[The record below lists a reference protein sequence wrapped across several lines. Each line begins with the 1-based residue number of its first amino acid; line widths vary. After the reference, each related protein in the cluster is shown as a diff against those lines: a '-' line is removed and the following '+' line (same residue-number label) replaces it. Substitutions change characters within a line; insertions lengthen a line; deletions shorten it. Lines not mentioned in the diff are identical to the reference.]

1 MKNFNKKIYALN
13 RSSKPN
19 CEIPFEY
26 FKMAHNIANSMP
38 KSYSSIGVMNLND
51 LIQEANYA
59 LIKSYKSIKWDYINT
74 LESELDKRKAISKYL
89 SKSITGMLSD
99 EVNKN
104 VDGMKKP
111 IKGIWNNKDKKRVK
125 NGFDYLS
132 ILFPQ
137 WFDTS
142 TLNMVDEEVYD
153 FDYEKLGEYFDDW
166 LLRHLPKYHLMV
178 KMFFGLD
185 DIFSKPKKISEIAAF
200 FSMPM
205 EACKK
210 QKQRLIKKLK
220 QNSEALDELAYF
232 VATNGIKTSS
242 KAHDYAEDFLKIYR
256 N

>member
-1 MKNFNKKIYALN
+1 MI
-13 RSSKPN
+13 
-19 CEIPFEY
+19 IT
-26 FKMAHNIANSMP
+26 IT
-38 KSYSSIGVMNLND
+38 
-51 LIQEANYA
+51 
-59 LIKSYKSIKWDYINT
+59 YKSIKWDYINT

-89 SKSITGMLSD
+89 SKSITGMLRD

-142 TLNMVDEEVYD
+142 TINMVDEEVYD

-166 LLRHLPKYHLMV
+166 LQRHLPKYHLMV

-185 DIFSKPKKISEIAAF
+185 DIFSKPKKISEIAD
-200 FSMPM
+200 PM
-205 EACKK
+205 FKK
-210 QKQRLIKKLK
+210 FNARILFQPVMTFEDLKKKVPKNIHLLIMMYSLVYKRLHIDFNNMFEKI
-220 QNSEALDELAYF
+220 S
-232 VATNGIKTSS
+232 KT
-242 KAHDYAEDFLKIYR
+242 LW
-256 N
+256 

>member
-59 LIKSYKSIKWDYINT
+59 LIKSYNSINWDYINT
-74 LESELDKRKAISKYL
+74 LETELDKRKATSKYL
-89 SKSITGMLSD
+89 SKSIGGMLRD

-166 LLRHLPKYHLMV
+166 LIRHLPKYHLMV

-200 FSMPM
+200 FGMPM

-220 QNSEALDELAYF
+220 QNSDALDELAYF
-232 VATNGIKTSS
+232 VATNGIKTNS